1 MSEVLAVRGSDL
13 VMRELAQTKA
23 SVIEAQRVLIV
34 GAGALPKLLG
44 ELNDSLAE
52 LGYVCVP
59 IEPAQGLY
67 KTFADLL
74 ACPSL
79 APLLETTEL
88 VQMVTDDRP
97 HTHGVAI
104 EPDPQ
109 QSAYAPYV
117 PEGARQA
124 DAALDESS
132 IVERQILALE
142 QSLALS
148 SAASEL
154 VAADPLPV
162 VVDVSKLDMSKP
174 INWKLGDVF
183 QDNPRVT
190 LPHKCRKWLLD
201 SLDISDLENLSGM
214 DVQIRSPN
222 TTTTELLTLKQF
234 MAQYVFHS
242 RPVAEQSAAE

>member
-1 MSEVLAVRGSDL
+1 MSEVLAVRESDL

-79 APLLETTEL
+79 APLLSAAE
-88 VQMVTDDRP
+88 VVDDAQIS
-97 HTHGVAI
+97 AI

-109 QSAYAPYV
+109 QSPYAPYV
-117 PEGARQA
+117 PEGARLA
-124 DAALDESS
+124 DADSLDESS
-132 IVERQILALE
+132 DVDRQILALE

-148 SAASEL
+148 SGEPEPADSGPGRML
-154 VAADPLPV
+154 VNV
-162 VVDVSKLDMSKP
+162 QGLDMTKP

-183 QDNPRVT
+183 ASNPRVT
-190 LPHKCRKWLLD
+190 LPNKCRKWLLD
-201 SLDISDLENLSGM
+201 SLDISDMENLSGM
-214 DVQIRSPN
+214 DVQLRSPN
-222 TTTTELLTLKQF
+222 TVTTELMTLKQF
-234 MAQYVFHS
+234 MTQYVFHS

>member
-1 MSEVLAVRGSDL
+1 MSEVLAVRGSDQ

-23 SVIEAQRVLIV
+23 SVIEAKRVLIV

-59 IEPAQGLY
+59 LEPAQGLY

-79 APLLETTEL
+79 APLLAVEADTPAL
-88 VQMVTDDRP
+88 
-97 HTHGVAI
+97 GI
-104 EPDPQ
+104 DPP
-109 QSAYAPYV
+109 ADYAPQLINNV
-117 PEGARQA
+117 TARPE
-124 DAALDESS
+124 
-132 IVERQILALE
+132 
-142 QSLALS
+142 
-148 SAASEL
+148 
-154 VAADPLPV
+154 PLPV
-162 VVDVSKLDMSKP
+162 DPEHADPEPEPTVVDVSGLDMGKP

-183 QDNPRVT
+183 ISNPRIT
-190 LPHKCRKWLLD
+190 LPHKSRKWILD
-201 SLDISDLENLSGM
+201 SLDISDLENLSGI

-234 MAQYVFHS
+234 MAQYVFHK

>member
-1 MSEVLAVRGSDL
+1 MSEVLAVRGSDQ

-79 APLLETTEL
+79 APLLAVDSREPVKAINLPT
-88 VQMVTDDRP
+88 
-97 HTHGVAI
+97 VAPDKVAEAI
-104 EPDPQ
+104 APDPVPL
-109 QSAYAPYV
+109 APVPADPV
-117 PEGARQA
+117 PE
-124 DAALDESS
+124 S
-132 IVERQILALE
+132 
-142 QSLALS
+142 
-148 SAASEL
+148 
-154 VAADPLPV
+154 V
-162 VVDVSKLDMSKP
+162 VVDLSKLDMTKP
-174 INWKLGDVF
+174 INWKLGDIF
-183 QDNPRVT
+183 QDNPRIT
-190 LPHKCRKWLLD
+190 LPHKRRKWILD
-201 SLDISDLENLSGM
+201 SLDVSDLENLTGV

-234 MAQYVFHS
+234 MARYAFFE
-242 RPVAEQSAAE
+242 RPAAEQSTAE

>member
-1 MSEVLAVRGSDL
+1 MSEVLAVRESDL
-13 VMRELAQTKA
+13 VMRELAQAKA

-34 GAGALPKLLG
+34 GAGSIPKLLG
-44 ELNDSLAE
+44 ELNNSLAD

-79 APLLETTEL
+79 APLLTVEEK
-88 VQMVTDDRP
+88 
-97 HTHGVAI
+97 
-104 EPDPQ
+104 
-109 QSAYAPYV
+109 APV
-117 PEGARQA
+117 PIFDIQPVYGGGQLLLGA
-124 DAALDESS
+124 AALNPEPQ
-132 IVERQILALE
+132 VWAEEPGFAERQIRALE
-142 QSLALS
+142 ESLAIPQALDVPEPLLS
-148 SAASEL
+148 
-154 VAADPLPV
+154 

-190 LPHKCRKWLLD
+190 LPHKRRKWLLD

-222 TTTTELLTLKQF
+222 TTTTELMTLKQF
-234 MAQYVFHS
+234 MAKYVFLE
-242 RPVAEQSAAE
+242 RPVTEQSAAE

>member
-1 MSEVLAVRGSDL
+1 MSEVLAVRGSDQ

-23 SVIEAQRVLIV
+23 SVIEAKRVLIV

-59 IEPAQGLY
+59 LEPAQGLY

-74 ACPSL
+74 ACPVLSAL
-79 APLLETTEL
+79 HDVEPEPMKPLRESYSGHSEAIPFGAYLPCDDGQDDLPPPPPENPPAPAVAVVAEPIPEPEPMS
-88 VQMVTDDRP
+88 VQP
-97 HTHGVAI
+97 VA
-104 EPDPQ
+104 
-109 QSAYAPYV
+109 V
-117 PEGARQA
+117 
-124 DAALDESS
+124 
-132 IVERQILALE
+132 
-142 QSLALS
+142 
-148 SAASEL
+148 
-154 VAADPLPV
+154 
-162 VVDVSKLDMSKP
+162 KLDMSKP

-183 QDNPRVT
+183 ISNPRIT
-190 LPHKCRKWLLD
+190 LPHKSRKWILD
-201 SLDISDLENLSGM
+201 SLDISDLENLSGI

-234 MAQYVFHS
+234 MAQYVFHK

>member
-34 GAGALPKLLG
+34 GAGALPRLLG

-79 APLLETTEL
+79 APLLAATEL
-88 VQMVTDDRP
+88 VPVVDDF
-97 HTHGVAI
+97 AL

-109 QSAYAPYV
+109 LWN
-117 PEGARQA
+117 EGPDFA
-124 DAALDESS
+124 
-132 IVERQILALE
+132 ERQIRALE
-142 QSLALS
+142 VSLAIPHSL
-148 SAASEL
+148 AVTEPAG
-154 VAADPLPV
+154 ADPEPLPV
-162 VVDVSKLDMSKP
+162 VVEVSKLDMSKP

-183 QDNPRVT
+183 ISNPRVT
-190 LPHKCRKWLLD
+190 LPHKVRKWILD
-201 SLDISDLENLSGM
+201 SLDVTDLEKLHGV
-214 DVQIRSPN
+214 DVQLRSPN
-222 TTTTELLTLKQF
+222 TTTTELMTLKQF
-234 MAQYVFHS
+234 MAGYLFLR
-242 RPVAEQSAAE
+242 RPAAEQSAAE

>member
-59 IEPAQGLY
+59 LEPAQGLY

-79 APLLETTEL
+79 APLLETTES
-88 VQMVTDDRP
+88 VPAVTNDRLNTP
-97 HTHGVAI
+97 AVALA
-104 EPDPQ
+104 PDPQ
-109 QSAYAPYV
+109 LWAEEV
-117 PEGARQA
+117 G
-124 DAALDESS
+124 D
-132 IVERQILALE
+132 IEREIRALE
-142 QSLALS
+142 ESLALPQ
-148 SAASEL
+148 APG
-154 VAADPLPV
+154 VTDPIAADPEPLPV
-162 VVDVSKLDMSKP
+162 LVDVSKLDMSKP

-242 RPVAEQSAAE
+242 RPAAEQSAAE

>member
-1 MSEVLAVRGSDL
+1 MSEVLAVRESDL

-34 GAGALPKLLG
+34 GAGSIPKLLG
-44 ELNDSLAE
+44 ELNASLE
-52 LGYVCVP
+52 DLGYVCVP

-67 KTFADLL
+67 KTFAGLL
-74 ACPSL
+74 ACPAL
-79 APLLETTEL
+79 APLLAVEDKAPPS
-88 VQMVTDDRP
+88 VDDAQIEHHWP
-97 HTHGVAI
+97 TPTPTPTPEPLIVPPV

-109 QSAYAPYV
+109 LWIEEPGFA
-117 PEGARQA
+117 
-124 DAALDESS
+124 
-132 IVERQILALE
+132 ERQIRALE
-142 QSLALS
+142 ESLAIPQ
-148 SAASEL
+148 A
-154 VAADPLPV
+154 P
-162 VVDVSKLDMSKP
+162 DVSKLDMSKP

-234 MAQYVFHS
+234 MAQYVFLE

>member
-1 MSEVLAVRGSDL
+1 MSEQLAVRGSDL

-23 SVIEAQRVLIV
+23 SVIEAQRVLLV

-79 APLLETTEL
+79 APLLETPEL
-88 VQMVTDDRP
+88 VKVVPDDWP
-97 HTHGVAI
+97 NTPVGTL

-109 QSAYAPYV
+109 LWDEEA
-117 PEGARQA
+117 GA
-124 DAALDESS
+124 
-132 IVERQILALE
+132 IEREIRALE
-142 QSLALS
+142 ASLAIPHSL
-148 SAASEL
+148 AVTEP
-154 VAADPLPV
+154 VAADPAPLPAM
-162 VVDVSKLDMSKP
+162 VDVLKLDMSKP

-183 QDNPRVT
+183 QDNPRFT

-201 SLDISDLENLSGM
+201 SLDISDMENLSGM

>member
-74 ACPSL
+74 ACPAL
-79 APLLETTEL
+79 APLLAVEDKAPPSVVDAQIEHHWPTPAPEPLT
-88 VQMVTDDRP
+88 VPPV
-97 HTHGVAI
+97 

-109 QSAYAPYV
+109 LWIEEPGFA
-117 PEGARQA
+117 
-124 DAALDESS
+124 
-132 IVERQILALE
+132 ERQIRALE
-142 QSLALS
+142 KSLAIPQ
-148 SAASEL
+148 A
-154 VAADPLPV
+154 P
-162 VVDVSKLDMSKP
+162 DVSKLDMSKP

-234 MAQYVFHS
+234 MAQYVFLE

>member
-1 MSEVLAVRGSDL
+1 MSEELAVRGSDL
-13 VMRELAQTKA
+13 VMRELAQAKA

-34 GAGALPKLLG
+34 GAGSIPKLLG
-44 ELNDSLAE
+44 ELNTSLAE

-59 IEPAQGLY
+59 LEPAQGLY

-79 APLLETTEL
+79 APLLETTEVGQVL
-88 VQMVTDDRP
+88 TDDRP

-109 QSAYAPYV
+109 QSYAPYV

-132 IVERQILALE
+132 SVERQIFALE

-148 SAASEL
+148 SAAPEP
-154 VAADPLPV
+154 VAAEPLPV
-162 VVDVSKLDMSKP
+162 VADVSKLDMTKP

-183 QDNPRVT
+183 QDNPRFT

-201 SLDISDLENLSGM
+201 SLDISDLENLTGM

-242 RPVAEQSAAE
+242 RPAAEQSAAE

>member
-1 MSEVLAVRGSDL
+1 MSEELAVRGSDQ

-59 IEPAQGLY
+59 LEPAQGLY

-79 APLLETTEL
+79 APLLGAVE
-88 VQMVTDDRP
+88 VGADAP
-97 HTHGVAI
+97 IVAI
-104 EPDPQ
+104 ESDPQ
-109 QSAYAPYV
+109 PWAEEPGFS
-117 PEGARQA
+117 
-124 DAALDESS
+124 
-132 IVERQILALE
+132 ERQILALE

-148 SAASEL
+148 SAAPEP

-162 VVDVSKLDMSKP
+162 VADVSKLDMSKP

-183 QDNPRVT
+183 IDNPRFT
-190 LPHKCRKWLLD
+190 LTHKQRKWVLD
-201 SLDISDLENLSGM
+201 SLDVSDLENLSGM

-234 MAQYVFHS
+234 MNQYVFHS
-242 RPVAEQSAAE
+242 RPVAEQSTAE